1 MPKSH
6 IYGGEI
12 ELTWVPLDGLTIS
25 QNLGYK
31 TGEYDEYNAID
42 GAKTDAANPKDGPWD
57 IIITN
62 DRSGERLSFPKMNYG
77 GSVSYDW
84 DMAGWELRAETNYNY
99 RDELYSVSSSSII
112 DAYWLWN
119 ANFSVSPAGANWRA
133 GLWVRNMFN
142 TYYEETRNGFNGSA
156 RPTTSPSQGRTY
168 GVRLS
173 MDL

>member
-1 MPKSH
+1 
-6 IYGGEI
+6 
-12 ELTWVPLDGLTIS
+12 
-25 QNLGYK
+25 
-31 TGEYDEYNAID
+31 
-42 GAKTDAANPKDGPWD
+42 
-57 IIITN
+57 
-62 DRSGERLSFPKMNYG
+62 MNYG

-84 DMAGWELRAETNYNY
+84 EMSGWELRAETNYNY

-173 MDL
+173 MDF